1 MFAKNT
7 MPDSI
12 QDFLSHL
19 TNPYILI
26 FMSVILCLIIR
37 ILNKFNYL
45 TELERMNI
53 ININTLTP
61 I

>member
-1 MFAKNT
+1 
-7 MPDSI
+7 MPDI
-12 QDFLSHL
+12 IKGFLSNL

-37 ILNKFNYL
+37 SLNKFNYL
-45 TELERMNI
+45 TELEQMNI

>member
-1 MFAKNT
+1 

-45 TELERMNI
+45 TELEQMNI